1 MATTK
6 DGPLTGPWGGADT
19 DYRAELSGWVA
30 AQAGG
35 AIVGWRRVAAGGRRI
50 GIAVEVRPPTGPD
63 LELYVAVETTRR
75 AAEDQ
80 TSRLALEAE
89 IFTRLRVA
97 DVPVPDVIA
106 IHPSQD
112 AMLMTRQPGS
122 AGYAA
127 ISDPDRSAAVARD
140 FMACL
145 ARIHHVD
152 PAEGAFAS
160 LGPVLSAREH
170 LGRFLES
177 WASSYRRG
185 SPEPDP
191 VLEFGLRWLRSAR
204 PSVDRPARLV
214 QGDTGPGN
222 FLFEGESVTA
232 VLDWELAHFG
242 DPQEDLGW
250 LSMRAAQEPMPDFP
264 ALLAFYAERAGT
276 SLDLPAIRYYR
287 VLAEWTVAVIG
298 HLKPRSGL
306 GDTERGNALVYEQ
319 LHRRLLVEAIA
330 DAVGAIGTLPGVTLP
345 EAPPSP
351 RTWLYDMALDQIR
364 ESVVPRLTDPLGERR
379 AKGVARTVR
388 VLRELD
394 RYHRE
399 LDALLADARIKAL
412 GHVGEPGD
420 LAAAIADSRVDDQA
434 ALRYAWADASVTT
447 AVCRPAMG
455 RLASTHLAPLT
466 PGEPA

>member
-1 MATTK
+1 MATTTT
-6 DGPLTGPWGGADT
+6 GPLTGPQTDADT
-19 DYRAELSGWVA
+19 DYRAQLSGWVA
-30 AQAGG
+30 AQTGG
-35 AIVGWRRVAAGGRRI
+35 AVIGWRRVAAGGRRI
-50 GIAVEVRPPTGPD
+50 GIAVEVRLPGRAD

-75 AAEDQ
+75 TAEDE
-80 TSRLALEAE
+80 TSRLGLEAE
-89 IFTRLRVA
+89 IFTRLRAA
-97 DVPVPDVIA
+97 DVPVPEVVA

-112 AMLMTRQPGS
+112 AMLMTRRPGS
-122 AGYAA
+122 ARYAA

-145 ARIHHVD
+145 ARIHSVD
-152 PAEGAFAS
+152 PAEGTLGS

-170 LGRFLES
+170 LGRFLDS
-177 WASSYRRG
+177 WATSYRRG

-191 VLEFGLRWLRSAR
+191 VLEFGLRWLRSAQ

-264 ALLAFYAERAGT
+264 ALLAFYAEQAGT
-276 SLDLPAIRYYR
+276 TLDLPAIRYYR

-330 DAVGAIGTLPGVTLP
+330 GAVGATGTLPGITLP
-345 EAPPSP
+345 EPRPSP

-399 LDALLADARIKAL
+399 LDALLAAARASAL
-412 GHVGEPGD
+412 GQAGGPAD
-420 LAAAIADSRVDDQA
+420 LALAIAGGRVDDQA
-434 ALRYAWADASVTT
+434 ALRYAWADVQATT
-447 AVCRPAMG
+447 AVYRPAMG
-455 RLASTHLAPLT
+455 RLASAHLAPLT
-466 PGEPA
+466 PQERA

>member
-1 MATTK
+1 
-6 DGPLTGPWGGADT
+6 
-19 DYRAELSGWVA
+19 
-30 AQAGG
+30 
-35 AIVGWRRVAAGGRRI
+35 
-50 GIAVEVRPPTGPD
+50 
-63 LELYVAVETTRR
+63 
-75 AAEDQ
+75 
-80 TSRLALEAE
+80 
-89 IFTRLRVA
+89 
-97 DVPVPDVIA
+97 
-106 IHPSQD
+106 
-112 AMLMTRQPGS
+112 
-122 AGYAA
+122 
-127 ISDPDRSAAVARD
+127 VARD

-145 ARIHHVD
+145 ARIHRVD

-170 LGRFLES
+170 LGRFLGS

-191 VLEFGLRWLRSAR
+191 VLEFGLRWLRSA
-204 PSVDRPARLV
+204 PPVADRPVRLV

-222 FLFEGESVTA
+222 FLFQGESVTA

-264 ALLAFYAERAGT
+264 ALLAFYAERTGT

-330 DAVGAIGTLPGVTLP
+330 DAVGATGTLPAITLP
-345 EAPPSP
+345 EPRPSP

-364 ESVVPRLTDPLGERR
+364 ESVVPRLSDPLGERR

-399 LDALLADARIKAL
+399 LDALLADARVGTL
-412 GHVGEPGD
+412 GHAAEPGD
-420 LAAAIADSRVDDQA
+420 LALAIADGRVDDQA
-434 ALRYAWADASVTT
+434 GLRYAWADVQ
-447 AVCRPAMG
+447 AVNQVYRPAMG
-455 RLASTHLAPLT
+455 RLASAHLAPLT
-466 PGEPA
+466 PEERP